1 MTRGPGISFNEEPE
15 PEVSEHEHE
24 ESVYRSEYQFERPS
38 LPTPTLAGI
47 WFPHTRTNAH
57 FSRSYTHIKLTHIVD
72 SLGSSL
78 SAENVNSF
86 TRNGKKPVEDE
97 LAVDEAI
104 QCLETQVGRPP
115 NEKKRVVAVGKW
127 GLLLD

>member
-1 MTRGPGISFNEEPE
+1 MTRALGISFNEETE
-15 PEVSEHEHE
+15 PEVSEDEHE
-24 ESVYRSEYQFERPS
+24 ESVHRSERPS

-47 WFPHTRTNAH
+47 RFPRTRTNAH
-57 FSRSYTHIKLTHIVD
+57 FSRSYTHIKLTHILD

-78 SAENVNSF
+78 SAENVKFF

-115 NEKKRVVAVGKW
+115 NEKKRVVVVGKG